1 MDAWIEELGRDP
13 LVTLAAWLAEARA
26 AELFEPE
33 AAALATATPDG
44 RPSARMV
51 LVRGVD
57 EGDLRFYT
65 NRESRKG
72 SELSENPRAALVFH
86 WGPPLRR
93 QARAEGIVVA
103 LSAEESAA
111 YFETRARESRL
122 GAWASP
128 QSRPL
133 ADRAELD
140 ALFAATTLPLILGG
154 ATPELTDKDYLASR
168 RVRIALQG
176 HQPFAAGV
184 KAVYETLRALRDG
197 TPPAKL
203 QGVADAELMKRVTR
217 DADYTKW
224 TKDFLGG

>member
-13 LVTLAAWLAEARA
+13 LVPLAGWLAEARA

-33 AAALATATPDG
+33 GAALATSTRDG
-44 RPSARMV
+44 KPSVRMV
-51 LVRGVD
+51 LVRGVED
-57 EGDLRFYT
+57 GDLRFYT

-93 QARAEGIVVA
+93 QARAEGIVAA
-103 LSAEESAA
+103 LTAEESAA

-133 ADRAELD
+133 ADRTELD
-140 ALFAATTLPLILGG
+140 ALLAAAVERFGDAPVPLPPFWGG
-154 ATPELTDKDYLASR
+154 YRLVPQAVELWQNRPNRLHDRARYERSPDGWTCVRLA
-168 RVRIALQG
+168 
-176 HQPFAAGV
+176 P
-184 KAVYETLRALRDG
+184 
-197 TPPAKL
+197 
-203 QGVADAELMKRVTR
+203 
-217 DADYTKW
+217 
-224 TKDFLGG
+224 

>member
-13 LVTLAAWLAEARA
+13 LVPLAGWLAEARA

-33 AAALATATPDG
+33 GAALATSTRDG
-44 RPSARMV
+44 KPSVRMV
-51 LVRGVD
+51 LVRGVED
-57 EGDLRFYT
+57 GDVRFYT

-93 QARAEGIVVA
+93 QARAEGIVAA
-103 LSAEESAA
+103 LTAEESAA

-133 ADRAELD
+133 ADRTELD
-140 ALFAATTLPLILGG
+140 ALLAAAVERFGDAPVPLPPFWGG
-154 ATPELTDKDYLASR
+154 YRLVPQAVELWQNRPNRLHDRARYERSR
-168 RVRIALQG
+168 DGWTRVRLA
-176 HQPFAAGV
+176 P
-184 KAVYETLRALRDG
+184 
-197 TPPAKL
+197 
-203 QGVADAELMKRVTR
+203 
-217 DADYTKW
+217 
-224 TKDFLGG
+224 

>member
-13 LVTLAAWLAEARA
+13 LVPLAGWLAEARA

-33 AAALATATPDG
+33 GAALATSTRDG
-44 RPSARMV
+44 KPSVRMV
-51 LVRGVD
+51 LVRGVED
-57 EGDLRFYT
+57 GDLRFYT

-93 QARAEGIVVA
+93 QARAEGIVAA
-103 LSAEESAA
+103 LTAEESAA

-133 ADRAELD
+133 ADRTELD
-140 ALFAATTLPLILGG
+140 ALLAAAVERFGDAPVPLPPFWGG
-154 ATPELTDKDYLASR
+154 YRLVPQAVELWQNRPNRLHDRARYERSR
-168 RVRIALQG
+168 DGWTRVRLA
-176 HQPFAAGV
+176 P
-184 KAVYETLRALRDG
+184 
-197 TPPAKL
+197 
-203 QGVADAELMKRVTR
+203 
-217 DADYTKW
+217 
-224 TKDFLGG
+224 

>member
-1 MDAWIEELGRDP
+1 M
-13 LVTLAAWLAEARA
+13 
-26 AELFEPE
+26 
-33 AAALATATPDG
+33 
-44 RPSARMV
+44 
-51 LVRGVD
+51 LVRGVED
-57 EGDLRFYT
+57 GDLRFYT

-93 QARAEGIVVA
+93 QVRAEGIVVA

-140 ALFAATTLPLILGG
+140 ALLAAAVERFGDAPVPLPPFWGG
-154 ATPELTDKDYLASR
+154 YRLVPE
-168 RVRIALQG
+168 
-176 HQPFAAGV
+176 
-184 KAVYETLRALRDG
+184 AVELWQNRPNRLHDRARYERSRDG
-197 TPPAKL
+197 
-203 QGVADAELMKRVTR
+203 
-217 DADYTKW
+217 W
-224 TKDFLGG
+224 TCVRLAP

>member
-13 LVTLAAWLAEARA
+13 LVPLAGWLAEARA

-33 AAALATATPDG
+33 AAALATSTRDG
-44 RPSARMV
+44 KPSVRMV
-51 LVRGVD
+51 LVRGVED
-57 EGDLRFYT
+57 GDLRFYT

-93 QARAEGIVVA
+93 QARAEGIVAA
-103 LSAEESAA
+103 LTAEESAA

-133 ADRAELD
+133 ADRTELD
-140 ALFAATTLPLILGG
+140 ALLAAAVERFGDAPVPLPPFWGG
-154 ATPELTDKDYLASR
+154 YRLVPQAVELWQNRPNRLHDRARYERSR
-168 RVRIALQG
+168 DGWTRVRLA
-176 HQPFAAGV
+176 P
-184 KAVYETLRALRDG
+184 
-197 TPPAKL
+197 
-203 QGVADAELMKRVTR
+203 
-217 DADYTKW
+217 
-224 TKDFLGG
+224 

>member
-1 MDAWIEELGRDP
+1 MMETWIEELGRDP
-13 LVTLAAWLAEARA
+13 LAPLAGWLAEARA

-33 AAALATATPDG
+33 AAALATSTRDG
-44 RPSARMV
+44 RPSVRMV
-51 LVRGVD
+51 LVRGME

-103 LSAEESAA
+103 LSADESAA

-140 ALFAATTLPLILGG
+140 ALLAAAAERFVDAPVPLPPFWGG
-154 ATPELTDKDYLASR
+154 YRLLPEAVELWQNRPNRLHDRARYERSPDGWTCVRLA
-168 RVRIALQG
+168 
-176 HQPFAAGV
+176 P
-184 KAVYETLRALRDG
+184 
-197 TPPAKL
+197 
-203 QGVADAELMKRVTR
+203 
-217 DADYTKW
+217 
-224 TKDFLGG
+224 

>member
-13 LVTLAAWLAEARA
+13 LVPLAGWLAEARA

-33 AAALATATPDG
+33 AAALATSTRDG
-44 RPSARMV
+44 KPSVRMV
-51 LVRGVD
+51 LVRGVED
-57 EGDLRFYT
+57 GDLRFYT

-93 QARAEGIVVA
+93 QARAEGIVAA
-103 LSAEESAA
+103 LTAEESAA

-133 ADRAELD
+133 ADRTALD
-140 ALFAATTLPLILGG
+140 ALLAAAVERFGDAPVPLPPFWGG
-154 ATPELTDKDYLASR
+154 YRLVPQAVELWQNRPNRLHDRARYERSR
-168 RVRIALQG
+168 DGWTRVRLA
-176 HQPFAAGV
+176 P
-184 KAVYETLRALRDG
+184 
-197 TPPAKL
+197 
-203 QGVADAELMKRVTR
+203 
-217 DADYTKW
+217 
-224 TKDFLGG
+224 

>member
-1 MDAWIEELGRDP
+1 MMDTWIEELGRDP
-13 LVTLAAWLAEARA
+13 LAPLAGWLAEARA

-33 AAALATATPDG
+33 AAALATSTRDG
-44 RPSARMV
+44 RPSVRMV
-51 LVRGVD
+51 LVRGME

-103 LSAEESAA
+103 LSADESAA

-140 ALFAATTLPLILGG
+140 ALLAAAVERFVDAPVPLPPFWGG
-154 ATPELTDKDYLASR
+154 YRLLPEAVELWQNRPNRLHDRARYERSPDGWTCVRLA
-168 RVRIALQG
+168 
-176 HQPFAAGV
+176 P
-184 KAVYETLRALRDG
+184 
-197 TPPAKL
+197 
-203 QGVADAELMKRVTR
+203 
-217 DADYTKW
+217 
-224 TKDFLGG
+224 

>member
-13 LVTLAAWLAEARA
+13 LVPLAGWLAEARA

-33 AAALATATPDG
+33 AAALATSTRDG
-44 RPSARMV
+44 KPSVRMV
-51 LVRGVD
+51 LVRGVED
-57 EGDLRFYT
+57 GDVRFYT

-93 QARAEGIVVA
+93 QARAEGIVAA
-103 LSAEESAA
+103 LTAEESAA

-133 ADRAELD
+133 ADRTELD
-140 ALFAATTLPLILGG
+140 ALLAAAVERFGDAPVPLPPFWGG
-154 ATPELTDKDYLASR
+154 YRLVPQAVELWQNRPNRLHDRARYERSR
-168 RVRIALQG
+168 DGWTRVRLA
-176 HQPFAAGV
+176 P
-184 KAVYETLRALRDG
+184 
-197 TPPAKL
+197 
-203 QGVADAELMKRVTR
+203 
-217 DADYTKW
+217 
-224 TKDFLGG
+224 

>member
-1 MDAWIEELGRDP
+1 MMDTWIEELGRDP
-13 LVTLAAWLAEARA
+13 LAPLAGWLAEARA

-33 AAALATATPDG
+33 AAALATSTRDG
-44 RPSARMV
+44 RPSVRMV
-51 LVRGVD
+51 LVRGME

-103 LSAEESAA
+103 LSADESAA

-140 ALFAATTLPLILGG
+140 ALLAAAAERFVDAPVPLPTFWGG
-154 ATPELTDKDYLASR
+154 YRLLPEAVELWQNRPNRLHDRARYERSPDGWTCVRLA
-168 RVRIALQG
+168 
-176 HQPFAAGV
+176 P
-184 KAVYETLRALRDG
+184 
-197 TPPAKL
+197 
-203 QGVADAELMKRVTR
+203 
-217 DADYTKW
+217 
-224 TKDFLGG
+224 